1 MQKYFSVVKFLKKDK
16 SDSIYVK
23 YVGVRKAQMAKNV
36 TYQDIKYV
44 KLCKCNLRL
53 TSDLRKMGHG
63 ATWDI
68 LVVSYLFKHW
78 AKI

>member
-1 MQKYFSVVKFLKKDK
+1 MQKYFSVVRFLKKDK

-53 TSDLRKMGHG
+53 TSDLRKTNMGHIG
-63 ATWDI
+63 R
-68 LVVSYLFKHW
+68 
-78 AKI
+78 

>member
-1 MQKYFSVVKFLKKDK
+1 MEKYFSVVRFLKKDK

-44 KLCKCNLRL
+44 KLCK
-53 TSDLRKMGHG
+53 
-63 ATWDI
+63 
-68 LVVSYLFKHW
+68 
-78 AKI
+78 